1 MKQYFL
7 SNITMQSGWHF
18 HDKLCFFIQQKC
30 DAAQVLCDCFGPKK
44 ADAVD

>member
-7 SNITMQSGWHF
+7 SNITMQSGQHF
-18 HDKLCFFIQQKC
+18 DDVMFFIQQKC
-30 DAAQVLCDCFGPKK
+30 GAAQVICDCFGPKT